1 MSDTAVLET
10 KLNSLVEML
19 EDLDYMLDKH
29 NELDEEK
36 DALKIRCIE
45 KGAEKLADEFGDIV
59 YSLTDEELE
68 EIDAA
73 IKEYPIEE

>member
-36 DALKIRCIE
+36 DALQIRCIE